1 MRLLPSIPTA
11 STGTQRFHESGPL
24 LSQFRTMVSSFR
36 GVMMPFIGA
45 PPRSFFL
52 ISDLDSPQEWG
63 SGKGGELVVLDDTY
77 EKLKL

>member
-1 MRLLPSIPTA
+1 
-11 STGTQRFHESGPL
+11 
-24 LSQFRTMVSSFR
+24 MVSSFR

-52 ISDLDSPQEWG
+52 ISDQDSPQEWG